1 MKFRLG
7 EILADRKI
15 SKSELSELT
24 GISRN
29 SISLLSLGYSDGIKF
44 KNLYK
49 ISEVLEISIGEL
61 FEQEKYDEM
70 YIKANKYDAIKRTIM
85 NMEGKQND

>member
-1 MKFRLG
+1 MRFRLG

-29 SISLLSLGYSDGIKF
+29 AISLLALGHSQGIQF
-44 KNLYK
+44 ENLYK
-49 ISEVLEISIGEL
+49 IAEVLEMSIGEL
-61 FEQEKYDEM
+61 FEQEKYEDI

-85 NMEGKQND
+85 NMEDE

>member
-1 MKFRLG
+1 MRFRLG

-29 SISLLSLGYSDGIKF
+29 AISLLALGYSEGIKF
-44 KNLYK
+44 ENLYK
-49 ISEVLEISIGEL
+49 NSRSIGNV
-61 FEQEKYDEM
+61 Y
-70 YIKANKYDAIKRTIM
+70 R
-85 NMEGKQND
+85 

>member
-24 GISRN
+24 DISRN
-29 SISLLSLGYSDGIKF
+29 SISLLSLGHSDGIKF
-44 KNLYK
+44 ENLYK
-49 ISEVLEISIGEL
+49 ISEVLEISIGQL
-61 FEQEKYDEM
+61 FEQEKYDEI

-85 NMEGKQND
+85 NMEDKQND